1 MRSSP
6 WNDPIDNSCVRI
18 FNAFELANDTLYHV
32 GLKARN
38 PPSLSLPPNEIDD
51 LDSSGE
57 DLIFLG
63 CLGKKFVLEV
73 NEIQFGRKETK
84 P

>member
-1 MRSSP
+1 M
-6 WNDPIDNSCVRI
+6 
-18 FNAFELANDTLYHV
+18 
-32 GLKARN
+32 GLKSRD
-38 PPSLSLPPNEIDD
+38 PPSLSLPPYDIDD

-63 CLGKKFVLEV
+63 CLGKKLALEV
-73 NEIQFGRKETK
+73 NEIQYGRKETQ